1 MEWNSRAPME
11 LLSHMP
17 QKLTRDNLEKIQS
30 VIDNDKYICST
41 VLSRDLCGEY
51 APFCSLCNR
60 SMSTPCAVA
69 YLRMMHAEGIKLE
82 IAISD
87 SEAEQTDNSEE
98 AQNNSAVADV
108 PPAESAEI
116 TAVEETVGGNEA
128 AEQLPKETND
138 TSVEVAEVTA
148 AEVNEEPAETESHA
162 ESVNKN
168 VIRIAVAKR
177 KK

>member
-51 APFCSLCNR
+51 APFCSLCDR

-69 YLRMMHAEGIKLE
+69 YLRMMQAEGIKLE

-87 SEAEQTDNSEE
+87 SEAEQPDNNEE
-98 AQNNSAVADV
+98 QNNSAAADM
-108 PPAESAEI
+108 PPAESSEI
-116 TAVEETVGGNEA
+116 IAEETVGGSET
-128 AEQLPKETND
+128 AETLPEETD
-138 TSVEVAEVTA
+138 DSFVEDAEITS
-148 AEVNEEPAETESHA
+148 AEVNEETAEANSPAESA
-162 ESVNKN
+162 NKN